1 MLKSHFQRIIAM
13 NTLSGIGMSLIGIF
27 TPIYFLHLNYPV
39 SNVILYLVIQHTT
52 ILVGA
57 FLVVYLSNIIG
68 LVKCWYIRVVFVSL
82 LLIGLLVLPK
92 YPNILFLLAFINGLE
107 AAFFWIPLNILMIR
121 KTEEKSMGSSLA
133 LMSNVSSVFGIITP
147 LISAFIIINFG
158 YNLLFVLALMFVM
171 FSILPILSFSN
182 EKTAFHFKLS
192 RIKEIVAENKHFI
205 IPEIL
210 DNLGQDAQVV
220 WSLFLVITALSVLDI
235 GVLGVVSSLIGI
247 IITHITGKFID
258 QSDKKKI
265 VRFGAVATTITWFLS
280 YLIAVYS
287 PTPLLLYVI
296 TMLRGFSLGIFAS
309 AYGVIMLN
317 RARQS
322 DAQFIV
328 LREIPTVFGRLFI
341 FTMTLIFI
349 SYNKI
354 ELSFLMVS
362 ILSIYF
368 WFNNLDV
375 LTHKNSDNLLI
386 ENKL

>member
-1 MLKSHFQRIIAM
+1 M

-192 RIKEIVAENKHFI
+192 RIKEIVSKNKHFI

-265 VRFGAVATTITWFLS
+265 VRFGAVATTITWLLS
-280 YLIAVYS
+280 YLIVIYS

-296 TMLRGFSLGIFAS
+296 MMVLGFSL
-309 AYGVIMLN
+309 
-317 RARQS
+317 
-322 DAQFIV
+322 
-328 LREIPTVFGRLFI
+328 
-341 FTMTLIFI
+341 
-349 SYNKI
+349 
-354 ELSFLMVS
+354 
-362 ILSIYF
+362 
-368 WFNNLDV
+368 
-375 LTHKNSDNLLI
+375 
-386 ENKL
+386 

>member
-1 MLKSHFQRIIAM
+1 M